1 MFDEKRFLGDPP
13 RQAGTRSLK
22 DLVPGRTRYGCPP
35 SMSPVPGVPLT
46 DAQYE
51 DYLALVVKAQELHAA
66 GRSQEARRIKQV
78 ASNILRTGA
87 PALE

>member
-1 MFDEKRFLGDPP
+1 MFDEKRFLNDPP
-13 RQAGTRSLK
+13 RQAGTRRLK
-22 DLVPGRTRYGCPP
+22 DLVPGNVRYGCPP
-35 SMSPVPGVPLT
+35 STSHVPVVPLT

-51 DYLALVVKAQELHAA
+51 DYLALVGKAQELHAA
-66 GRSQEARRIKQV
+66 GRFQEAGRIKQV